1 MTNPADPA
9 DPVGPGG
16 PGGPGEQAT
25 AAPPDGSGIAV
36 EQGDDGLR
44 VTLPRLYG
52 QGDVIVAVL
61 AAAIAVWVGVW
72 LDATA
77 SGPGASRLAWLAGAG
92 VVVFFAAL
100 AISEALPIVARRVID
115 DAGDRIV
122 LSLQVGARRV
132 LPQTLPKSAIRS
144 VERIWHEDEPGVVEI
159 RVGDDVHRVGKR
171 LDTPALEWL
180 EAVLREMAR
189 R

>member
-1 MTNPADPA
+1 MTD
-9 DPVGPGG
+9 VH
-16 PGGPGEQAT
+16 GPGENEPV
-25 AAPPDGSGIAV
+25 APPDGSGITV
-36 EQGDDGLR
+36 EDGDDGLR

-61 AAAIAVWVGVW
+61 AAAVALWVGVW

-100 AISEALPIVARRVID
+100 AVSEAVPILARRVIE

-122 LSLQVGARRV
+122 LSRQVGARRV
-132 LPQTLPKSAIRS
+132 LQKMLPKSRIRS
-144 VERIWHEDEPGVVEI
+144 VERIWREEEPGVVEI
-159 RVGDDVHRVGKR
+159 RVGDDVYRVGKR
-171 LDTPALEWL
+171 LDEPALEWL
-180 EAVLREMAR
+180 EVALRAMAR